1 MASLDGD
8 RRDLPASS
16 TVDGASSPNGRA
28 EQLASR
34 QTDTVGALAL
44 LSLGLLLQGSDVVM
58 QQLRQS
64 GVLREAAQ
72 ADPAETQNGEV
83 TRRALV
89 GLVVET
95 RARAQRRREE
105 ARRARRD
112 VFRRLARVAA
122 PIAHW
127 LPVEVALTATEILA
141 DYGQRTVEETIA
153 RLARQGQFEEEQ
165 ARVLAQ
171 RAILGWINETLS
183 YGTRNPEVR
192 ELVTQQGEEL
202 ATSALDDLRSRT
214 EFIDTWLAQAT
225 RKVLKRPT
233 RTRAPVRAETAARA
247 ENADAGVTPQ
257 TTLSQ
262 GGA

>member
-16 TVDGASSPNGRA
+16 TVDGASGPNGGA
-28 EQLASR
+28 EQLAGR
-34 QTDTVGALAL
+34 QTDAVGALAL

-64 GVLREAAQ
+64 GVVREAGQ
-72 ADPAETQNGEV
+72 ADPTETQNGEV

-95 RARAQRRREE
+95 RARAQRQREA
-105 ARRARRD
+105 ARRARQD

-122 PIAHW
+122 PVVHW

-141 DYGQRTVEETIA
+141 DYGQRTVEETVA
-153 RLARQGQFEEEQ
+153 RLARQGQLEEEQ
-165 ARVLAQ
+165 ARALAQ
-171 RAILGWINETLS
+171 RAILGWIDEALS
-183 YGTRNPEVR
+183 YGTRNPAVR

-202 ATSALDDLRSRT
+202 ATSALDDLRTRS
-214 EFIDTWLAQAT
+214 ESIDTWLAQAT

-233 RTRAPVRAETAARA
+233 RTYVPARA
-247 ENADAGVTPQ
+247 ESAESADAGITPKIA
-257 TTLSQ
+257 LSE